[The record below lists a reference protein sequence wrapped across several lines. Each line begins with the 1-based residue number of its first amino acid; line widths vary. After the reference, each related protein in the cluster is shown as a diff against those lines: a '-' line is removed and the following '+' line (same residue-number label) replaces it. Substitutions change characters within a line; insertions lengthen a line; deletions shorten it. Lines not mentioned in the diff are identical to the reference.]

1 MNIRANRLTA
11 GRVPRSMHGCG
22 KQVLAM
28 RCMACGEEMRV
39 VQVVPDATMPVPG
52 YEHHTLECPAC
63 HEVERRLIFI
73 REMEP
78 VPFEP
83 RTLPPLAR
91 EDEVTASAGAAANPS
106 VKTWARALDRLRV
119 QQTSLQERKALAKA
133 SQAADEFRR
142 DWDDIVRTRRPA
154 PSPMSGPVKIT
165 TVAKIAKTPA
175 PRSDAVTDADGARSH
190 KEPSSAMARVI
201 ARLRRRGAWQAVDR
215 SSETNRNF
223 DRMWESF
230 APGAPLPE
238 QSSVAALAIL
248 ARSRSLVPIALP
260 TDEAWSTWARA
271 MTLLRAQQ

>member
-11 GRVPRSMHGCG
+11 GRVLRSMDGCG
-22 KQVLAM
+22 KRVLAM

-39 VQVVPDATMPVPG
+39 VQVVPDATMPVAG

-91 EDEVTASAGAAANPS
+91 DDEVTTSAGAAANAA
-106 VKTWARALDRLRV
+106 VNTWARALDRLRV

-142 DWDDIVRTRRPA
+142 DWNDIVRSRHSA
-154 PSPMSGPVKIT
+154 PGPMAGPVRIT
-165 TVAKIAKTPA
+165 TVAKIAKTPP
-175 PRSDAVTDADGARSH
+175 PRSDAITGADGALSH

-215 SSETNRNF
+215 SSEANRSF

-230 APGAPLPE
+230 APGAPSP
-238 QSSVAALAIL
+238 AGAL
-248 ARSRSLVPIALP
+248 ARSRSLVPIAMP
-260 TDEAWSTWARA
+260 TGEAWSTWARA